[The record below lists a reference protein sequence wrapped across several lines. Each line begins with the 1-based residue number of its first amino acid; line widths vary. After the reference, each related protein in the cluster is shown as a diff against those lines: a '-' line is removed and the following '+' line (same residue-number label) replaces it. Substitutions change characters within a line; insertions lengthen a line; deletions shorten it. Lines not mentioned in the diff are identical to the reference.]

1 MFYVFCI
8 FLHACCHVL
17 HNFKFYGGKTGHS
30 NGKSL
35 ANHHLEEHHLANGD
49 VSMQGNTSLEG
60 KQKLHRMGNHS
71 LYKMEN
77 YVNHDKKIPKEY
89 KKQIKTFQ
97 NIPYIPDI
105 YIYMLCLHKMENY
118 VQHDKKYK
126 TYKKHKIFQNSPHI
140 PD

>member
-1 MFYVFCI
+1 MTNIYNKHYSGMFYVFCI

-105 YIYMLCLHKMENY
+105 YIYVM
-118 VQHDKKYK
+118 
-126 TYKKHKIFQNSPHI
+126 P
-140 PD
+140 P